1 MNTQPRGLYL
11 INFISMWEC
20 FSYYGMR
27 ALLVLFMVQELA
39 FSDSDAFAL
48 YALYITLI
56 EFGGLIGGVIADRL
70 LGLKRSIALGGWT
83 IVLGHMTLAFNSYQE
98 GFYLGL
104 GLIVAGTALFRSNI
118 AAFLGQFYR
127 ENDPRRDSGYV
138 IYYTGINVGSF
149 LASLSCGFVAE
160 FYGWEA
166 GFGLAALG
174 MLSGSLAL
182 LFGYKILPQS
192 EEKKTGVAP
201 LFGGIAILGILIVLA
216 TVSFSY
222 VAVSTMIFPF
232 LAALGI
238 LYFLWSIK
246 DCSPSD
252 LKQFKLLA
260 FYILC
265 LVIFFGCEEQLGSS
279 LVLFAERHVDR
290 EFLWGTIPATAL
302 IMFNPLTILI
312 AGPLFLKL
320 MKGREPREFSKL
332 IVSYVFLAASFGL
345 LWICSLRATEGMVG
359 LFPTISSIVFIG
371 LGEIL
376 IVPLVLAFASK
387 TGPQPLRGVV
397 MGMVTFGFSL
407 ANLVSGWL
415 SQLMAVVD
423 ENSSLST
430 YVSGFGYI
438 GAGLTAVPL
447 ILVLVPLAYK
457 KLPIYQFKVLGENK

>member
-1 MNTQPRGLYL
+1 MIAQPRGLYL

-39 FSDSDAFAL
+39 FNDSEAFAL

-70 LGLKRSIALGGWT
+70 LGLKRSIAMGGLT
-83 IVLGHMTLAFNSYQE
+83 IVLGHTALAFNSYQE

-118 AAFLGQFYR
+118 AAFLGQFYG

-149 LASLSCGFVAE
+149 LASLSCGLVAE
-160 FYGWEA
+160 LYGWEA

-174 MLSGSLAL
+174 MLSGILAL
-182 LFGYKILPQS
+182 LLGYQLLPQS
-192 EEKKTGVAP
+192 EGQKKGAAP
-201 LFGGIAILGILIVLA
+201 LLGGLAILGLLIGLA
-216 TVSFSY
+216 TLSLTYMSVSAM
-222 VAVSTMIFPF
+222 VFPF
-232 LAALGI
+232 LVALGM

-246 DCSPSD
+246 DCSTSD
-252 LKQFKLLA
+252 LKQFRRLA
-260 FYILC
+260 LYILS
-265 LVIFFGCEEQLGSS
+265 LVIFYGCEEQLGSS

-302 IMFNPLTILI
+302 IMFNPLTILM

-320 MKGREPREFSKL
+320 LKKWEPRDFSKL
-332 IVSYVFLAASFGL
+332 MVSYLFLASSFGL
-345 LWICSLRATEGMVG
+345 LWICSLRASEGEVG
-359 LFPTISSIVFIG
+359 LFPAISSIVLIG

-376 IVPLVLAFASK
+376 IGPLVLAFASK
-387 TGPQPLRGVV
+387 TGPQSLRGVV

-438 GAGLTAVPL
+438 GAGLAAVT
-447 ILVLVPLAYK
+447 LVFVFIVMKSSAKLVWK
-457 KLPIYQFKVLGENK
+457 GSRSC